1 MDDTYYALIKL
12 TTGEEII
19 SHIFSDDDSEDPI
32 ICLGSPV
39 TVEITSRSDH
49 NVLKFEPW
57 VKVLL
62 EETLFIKLSN
72 VITMTELPETNY
84 YIQCYK
90 EYVKA
95 GFQNINLPTK
105 TSKSDTSRK
114 GVKLNRTLGSLGTV
128 EDARKILEK
137 CLRLKLDT

>member
-19 SHIFSDDDSEDPI
+19 SHIFTDDSEEDPI
-32 ICLGSPV
+32 IALGSPV
-39 TVEITSRSDH
+39 TVEITSRSNH

-57 VKVLL
+57 VKVSF

-95 GFQNINLPTK
+95 GFQDINTPQTENG
-105 TSKSDTSRK
+105 SR
-114 GVKLNRTLGSLGTV
+114 GVKLNRTMGSLGTV
-128 EDARKILEK
+128 DDARKILEK

>member
-19 SHIFSDDDSEDPI
+19 SHIFTDDSEEDPI
-32 ICLGSPV
+32 IALGSPV
-39 TVEITSRSDH
+39 TVEITSRSNH

-57 VKVLL
+57 VKVSF

-95 GFQNINLPTK
+95 GFQDINTPQTENGP
-105 TSKSDTSRK
+105 R
-114 GVKLNRTLGSLGTV
+114 GVKLNRTMGSLGTV
-128 EDARKILEK
+128 DNARKILEK
-137 CLRLKLDT
+137 CLKLKLDT

>member
-19 SHIFSDDDSEDPI
+19 SEIFTDDNEEDPI
-32 ICLGSPV
+32 IALGSPV
-39 TVEITSRSDH
+39 TVEITPRSNH

-57 VKVLL
+57 VKVSF
-62 EETLFIKLSN
+62 EETLFIRLSN

-84 YIQCYK
+84 YVQCYK

-95 GFQNINLPTK
+95 GFQDITQQQ
-105 TSKSDTSRK
+105 SGR
-114 GVKLNRTLGSLGTV
+114 GVKLNRTMGSLGTV
-128 EDARKILEK
+128 DDARKILEK
-137 CLRLKLDT
+137 CLKLKLDT

>member
-19 SHIFSDDDSEDPI
+19 SHIFTDDSEEDPI
-32 ICLGSPV
+32 IALGSPV
-39 TVEITSRSDH
+39 TVEITSRSNH

-57 VKVLL
+57 VKVSF

-95 GFQNINLPTK
+95 GFQDINTPQTENG
-105 TSKSDTSRK
+105 SK
-114 GVKLNRTLGSLGTV
+114 GVKLNRTMGSLGTV
-128 EDARKILEK
+128 DNARKILEK

>member
-19 SHIFSDDDSEDPI
+19 SHIFTDDSEEDPI
-32 ICLGSPV
+32 IALGSPV
-39 TVEITSRSDH
+39 TVEITSRSNH

-57 VKVLL
+57 VKVSF

-90 EYVKA
+90 EYVRA
-95 GFQNINLPTK
+95 GFQDINAPQTEPGP
-105 TSKSDTSRK
+105 K
-114 GVKLNRTLGSLGTV
+114 GVNLNRTMGSLGTV
-128 EDARKILEK
+128 DNARKILEK

>member
-19 SHIFSDDDSEDPI
+19 SEIFTDETVEDPI
-32 ICLGSPV
+32 IALGSPV
-39 TVEITSRSDH
+39 TVEITPRSNH

-57 VKVLL
+57 VKVSF
-62 EETLFIKLSN
+62 EETLFIRLSN

-84 YIQCYK
+84 YVQCYK

-95 GFQNINLPTK
+95 GFQDITQQ
-105 TSKSDTSRK
+105 SGR
-114 GVKLNRTLGSLGTV
+114 GVKLNRTMGSLGTV
-128 EDARKILEK
+128 DDARKILEK
-137 CLRLKLDT
+137 CLKLKLDT

>member
-19 SHIFSDDDSEDPI
+19 SEIFTDDSEEDPI
-32 ICLGSPV
+32 IALGAPV
-39 TVEITSRSDH
+39 TVEITPRSNH

-57 VKVLL
+57 VKVTF
-62 EETLFIKLSN
+62 EETLFIRLSN

-90 EYVKA
+90 EYVRA
-95 GFQNINLPTK
+95 GFQDINAPQTE
-105 TSKSDTSRK
+105 TGPK
-114 GVKLNRTLGSLGTV
+114 GVKLNRTMGSLGTV
-128 EDARKILEK
+128 DNARKILEK

>member
-19 SHIFSDDDSEDPI
+19 SHIFTDDSEEDPI
-32 ICLGSPV
+32 IALGSPV
-39 TVEITSRSDH
+39 TVEITSRSNH

-57 VKVLL
+57 VKVSF

-95 GFQNINLPTK
+95 GFQDINTPQTENG
-105 TSKSDTSRK
+105 SR
-114 GVKLNRTLGSLGTV
+114 GVKLNRTMGSLGTV
-128 EDARKILEK
+128 EDARKTLEK

>member
-19 SHIFSDDDSEDPI
+19 SHIFTDDSEEDPI
-32 ICLGSPV
+32 IALGPPV
-39 TVEITSRSDH
+39 TVEITSRSNH

-57 VKVLL
+57 VKVSF

-90 EYVKA
+90 EYVRA
-95 GFQNINLPTK
+95 GFQDINAPQTE
-105 TSKSDTSRK
+105 TGPK
-114 GVKLNRTLGSLGTV
+114 GVKLNRTMGSLGTV

>member
-19 SHIFSDDDSEDPI
+19 SEIFTDDNEEDPI
-32 ICLGSPV
+32 IALGSPV
-39 TVEITSRSDH
+39 TVEITPRSNH

-57 VKVLL
+57 VKVSF
-62 EETLFIKLSN
+62 EETLFIRLSN

-84 YIQCYK
+84 YVQCYQ
-90 EYVKA
+90 EYVRA
-95 GFQNINLPTK
+95 GFQDITQQ
-105 TSKSDTSRK
+105 TGK
-114 GVKLNRTLGSLGTV
+114 GVKLNRTMGSLGTV
-128 EDARKILEK
+128 DDARKILEK

>member
-19 SHIFSDDDSEDPI
+19 SHIFTDDNEEDPI
-32 ICLGSPV
+32 IALGSPV
-39 TVEITSRSDH
+39 TVEITSRSNH

-57 VKVLL
+57 VKVSF

-95 GFQNINLPTK
+95 GFQDINTPQTENG
-105 TSKSDTSRK
+105 SR
-114 GVKLNRTLGSLGTV
+114 GVKLNRTMGSLGTV
-128 EDARKILEK
+128 DNARKILEK
-137 CLRLKLDT
+137 CLKLKLDT

>member
-19 SHIFSDDDSEDPI
+19 SHIFTDDSEEDPI
-32 ICLGSPV
+32 IALGSPV
-39 TVEITSRSDH
+39 TVEITSRSNH

-57 VKVLL
+57 VKVSF

-90 EYVKA
+90 EYVRA
-95 GFQNINLPTK
+95 GVQDINAPQTE
-105 TSKSDTSRK
+105 TGPK
-114 GVKLNRTLGSLGTV
+114 GVKLNRTMGSLGTV
-128 EDARKILEK
+128 DNARKILEK

>member
-19 SHIFSDDDSEDPI
+19 SHIFTDDSEEDPI
-32 ICLGSPV
+32 IALGSPV
-39 TVEITSRSDH
+39 TVEITSRSNH

-57 VKVLL
+57 IKVCL
-62 EETLFIKLSN
+62 EETLFIKLSD

-84 YIQCYK
+84 YVQCYK
-90 EYVKA
+90 DYVRA
-95 GFQNINLPTK
+95 GFQDINPPQTE
-105 TSKSDTSRK
+105 TGRK
-114 GVKLNRTLGSLGTV
+114 GVKLNRTMGSLGTV

>member
-19 SHIFSDDDSEDPI
+19 SEIFTDDSEEDPI
-32 ICLGSPV
+32 IALGSPV
-39 TVEITSRSDH
+39 TVEITPRSNH

-57 VKVLL
+57 VKVTF
-62 EETLFIKLSN
+62 EETLFIRLSN

-95 GFQNINLPTK
+95 GFQDINLPNSNTPK
-105 TSKSDTSRK
+105 TGSR
-114 GVKLNRTLGSLGTV
+114 GVKLNRTMGSLGTV
-128 EDARKILEK
+128 EEARKILEK

>member
-19 SHIFSDDDSEDPI
+19 SHIFTDDSEEDPI
-32 ICLGSPV
+32 IALGSPV
-39 TVEITSRSDH
+39 TVEITSRSNH

-57 VKVLL
+57 VKVSF

-95 GFQNINLPTK
+95 GFQDINTPQTENG
-105 TSKSDTSRK
+105 SR
-114 GVKLNRTLGSLGTV
+114 GVKLNRTMGSLGTV
-128 EDARKILEK
+128 DNARKILEK

>member
-19 SHIFSDDDSEDPI
+19 SNIFTDDSEEDPI
-32 ICLGSPV
+32 IALGSPV
-39 TVEITSRSDH
+39 TVEITSRSNH

-57 VKVLL
+57 VKVSF

-95 GFQNINLPTK
+95 GFQDINLPNNNAPK
-105 TSKSDTSRK
+105 TGSR
-114 GVKLNRTLGSLGTV
+114 GVKLNRTMGSLGTV
-128 EDARKILEK
+128 EAARKLLEK

>member
-19 SHIFSDDDSEDPI
+19 SEIFTDDNEEDPI
-32 ICLGSPV
+32 IALGSPV
-39 TVEITSRSDH
+39 TVEITPRSNH

-57 VKVLL
+57 VKVSF
-62 EETLFIKLSN
+62 EETLFIRLSN

-84 YIQCYK
+84 YVQCYK

-95 GFQNINLPTK
+95 GFQDITQQNG
-105 TSKSDTSRK
+105 R
-114 GVKLNRTLGSLGTV
+114 GVKLNRTMGSLGTV
-128 EDARKILEK
+128 DDARKILEK
-137 CLRLKLDT
+137 CLKLKLDT

>member
-19 SHIFSDDDSEDPI
+19 SHIFTDDSEEDPI
-32 ICLGSPV
+32 IALGSPV
-39 TVEITSRSDH
+39 TVEITSRSNH

-57 VKVLL
+57 VKVSF

-95 GFQNINLPTK
+95 GFQDINLPNNNAPK
-105 TSKSDTSRK
+105 TGSR
-114 GVKLNRTLGSLGTV
+114 GVKLNRTMGSLGTV
-128 EDARKILEK
+128 DNARKILEK

>member
-19 SHIFSDDDSEDPI
+19 SHIFTDDSEEDPI
-32 ICLGSPV
+32 IALGSPV
-39 TVEITSRSDH
+39 TVEITSRSNH

-57 VKVLL
+57 VKVSF

-90 EYVKA
+90 EYVRA
-95 GFQNINLPTK
+95 GFQDINTPQTENGP
-105 TSKSDTSRK
+105 R
-114 GVKLNRTLGSLGTV
+114 GVKLNRTMGSLGTV
-128 EDARKILEK
+128 DNARKILEK

>member
-19 SHIFSDDDSEDPI
+19 SHIFTDDSEEDPI
-32 ICLGSPV
+32 IALGSPV
-39 TVEITSRSDH
+39 TVEITSRSNH

-57 VKVLL
+57 VKVSF

-95 GFQNINLPTK
+95 GFQDINTPQTENG
-105 TSKSDTSRK
+105 SR
-114 GVKLNRTLGSLGTV
+114 GVKLNRTMGSLGTV
-128 EDARKILEK
+128 DNARKILEK
-137 CLRLKLDT
+137 CLKLKLDT

>member
-19 SHIFSDDDSEDPI
+19 SEIFTDETVEDPI
-32 ICLGSPV
+32 IALGSPV
-39 TVEITSRSDH
+39 TVEITPRSNH

-57 VKVLL
+57 VKVSF
-62 EETLFIKLSN
+62 EETLFIRLSN

-84 YIQCYK
+84 YVQCYQ
-90 EYVKA
+90 EYVRA
-95 GFQNINLPTK
+95 GFQDITQQ
-105 TSKSDTSRK
+105 TGK
-114 GVKLNRTLGSLGTV
+114 GVKLNRTMGSLGTV
-128 EDARKILEK
+128 DDARKILEK

>member
-19 SHIFSDDDSEDPI
+19 SEIFTDDSEEDPI
-32 ICLGSPV
+32 IALGSPV
-39 TVEITSRSDH
+39 TVEITSRSNH

-57 VKVLL
+57 VKVSF

-95 GFQNINLPTK
+95 GFQDINLPNNNAPK
-105 TSKSDTSRK
+105 TGSR
-114 GVKLNRTLGSLGTV
+114 GVKLNRTMGSLGTV

>member
-1 MDDTYYALIKL
+1 MCIRDR
-12 TTGEEII
+12 
-19 SHIFSDDDSEDPI
+19 I

-39 TVEITSRSDH
+39 TVEITSRSNH

-72 VITMTELPETNY
+72 VITMTELPENNY
-84 YIQCYK
+84 YVQCYK

-95 GFQNINLPTK
+95 GFQDVNLLNNNAPRTRHK
-105 TSKSDTSRK
+105 TGTR
-114 GVKLNRTLGSLGTV
+114 GVKLNRTMGSLGTV
-128 EDARKILEK
+128 DDARKILEK
-137 CLRLKLDT
+137 CFKHKLDT

>member
-19 SHIFSDDDSEDPI
+19 SHIFTDDSEEDPI
-32 ICLGSPV
+32 IALGSPV
-39 TVEITSRSDH
+39 TVEITSRSNH

-57 VKVLL
+57 VKVSF

-95 GFQNINLPTK
+95 GFQDINLPNNNAPK
-105 TSKSDTSRK
+105 TGSR
-114 GVKLNRTLGSLGTV
+114 GVKLNRTMGSLGTV
-128 EDARKILEK
+128 DDARKILEK
-137 CLRLKLDT
+137 CFKHKLDT

>member
-19 SHIFSDDDSEDPI
+19 SEIFTDDSEEDPI
-32 ICLGSPV
+32 IALGSPV
-39 TVEITSRSDH
+39 TVEITPRSNH

-57 VKVLL
+57 VKVTF
-62 EETLFIKLSN
+62 EETLFIKLSD

-84 YIQCYK
+84 YVQCYK
-90 EYVKA
+90 EYVRA
-95 GFQNINLPTK
+95 GFQDINLPNSNTPK
-105 TSKSDTSRK
+105 TGSR
-114 GVKLNRTLGSLGTV
+114 GVKLNRTMGSLGTV

>member
-19 SHIFSDDDSEDPI
+19 SHIFTDDSEEDPI
-32 ICLGSPV
+32 IALGSPV
-39 TVEITSRSDH
+39 TVEITSRSNH

-57 VKVLL
+57 VKVSF

-90 EYVKA
+90 E
-95 GFQNINLPTK
+95 
-105 TSKSDTSRK
+105 
-114 GVKLNRTLGSLGTV
+114 
-128 EDARKILEK
+128 
-137 CLRLKLDT
+137 

>member
-19 SHIFSDDDSEDPI
+19 SHIFTDDSEEDPI
-32 ICLGSPV
+32 IALGSPV
-39 TVEITSRSDH
+39 TVEITSRSNH

-57 VKVLL
+57 VKVSF

-95 GFQNINLPTK
+95 GFQDINLPNNNAPK
-105 TSKSDTSRK
+105 TGSR
-114 GVKLNRTLGSLGTV
+114 GVKLNRTMGSLGTV
-128 EDARKILEK
+128 EDARKTLEK

>member
-19 SHIFSDDDSEDPI
+19 SEIFTDDSEEDPI
-32 ICLGSPV
+32 IALGSPV
-39 TVEITSRSDH
+39 TVEITSRSNH

-57 VKVLL
+57 VKVSF

-95 GFQNINLPTK
+95 GFQDINLPNNNAPK
-105 TSKSDTSRK
+105 TGSR
-114 GVKLNRTLGSLGTV
+114 GVKLNRTMGSLGTV
-128 EDARKILEK
+128 EDARKTLEK

>member
-19 SHIFSDDDSEDPI
+19 YHIFTDDSEEDPI
-32 ICLGSPV
+32 IALGSPV
-39 TVEITSRSDH
+39 TVEITSRSNH

-57 VKVLL
+57 VKVSF

-90 EYVKA
+90 EYVRA
-95 GFQNINLPTK
+95 GFQDINTLSNTPK
-105 TSKSDTSRK
+105 TRTK
-114 GVKLNRTLGSLGTV
+114 GVKLNRTMGSLGTV
-128 EDARKILEK
+128 DNARKILEK
-137 CLRLKLDT
+137 CLKLKLDT